1 MALQSVAGWI
11 LFLVFGGWGLLAAP
25 LDWVHEF
32 ARRPRTVIAKS
43 QYLERARGIARRARE
58 VAATADMLKRQDR
71 ASGGAKGRAWRGGVR
86 ALQREVVALEH
97 DERALDASFPRG
109 ADGEA
114 RWVLTQLSYLGA
126 LLGGLVGAGLSLMWI
141 AHVVVYM
148 LPPVPLHPL
157 LNAMFEAM
165 DAVFPLFGVAFF
177 ALFTFYLL
185 GGWFFWGGSG
195 GGGVFCA
202 LLLFA
207 RVGAQG
213 LGGQVPA
220 AAGLRSRA
228 RAREDGARARDH
240 RRVRPPRPKPKKNKK
255 KQKKNKKKPTVVTIK
270 GNFLLGV
277 GLSFFTLYPIRRG
290 ATLMSSFLV
299 NLALVM
305 AAVPAVVQFSATAFG
320 SYAQGTAVF
329 DVFGSTATFLRGL
342 SYVYRFNVFIY
353 MLLGVCGI
361 SGVVAVIKGPGQGW
375 RRRRPG
381 DAVPVAA

>member
-1 MALQSVAGWI
+1 
-11 LFLVFGGWGLLAAP
+11 
-25 LDWVHEF
+25 
-32 ARRPRTVIAKS
+32 
-43 QYLERARGIARRARE
+43 
-58 VAATADMLKRQDR
+58 
-71 ASGGAKGRAWRGGVR
+71 
-86 ALQREVVALEH
+86 
-97 DERALDASFPRG
+97 
-109 ADGEA
+109 
-114 RWVLTQLSYLGA
+114 
-126 LLGGLVGAGLSLMWI
+126 
-141 AHVVVYM
+141 
-148 LPPVPLHPL
+148 
-157 LNAMFEAM
+157 
-165 DAVFPLFGVAFF
+165 
-177 ALFTFYLL
+177 
-185 GGWFFWGGSG
+185 
-195 GGGVFCA
+195 
-202 LLLFA
+202 
-207 RVGAQG
+207 
-213 LGGQVPA
+213 
-220 AAGLRSRA
+220 
-228 RAREDGARARDH
+228 
-240 RRVRPPRPKPKKNKK
+240 
-255 KQKKNKKKPTVVTIK
+255 VTIK